1 MFLPGASHG
10 QRSHEVVKSQTRLSD
25 SAQHTICWG
34 LFNFINQMM
43 GQIGECYRSLNCG
56 IHELERSN
64 GGILS
69 LCGLNSGWA
78 QFLWESSSPCGK
90 VHADPCPMPRLP
102 LALVRAACCQAAE
115 RKWTWKL
122 CHKQWN
128 WNTPHDSPAHREKH
142 KCRGRTSRLRFD
154 LPPGL
159 ASCSCTT
166 IRSEMG
172 CSILLNG
179 PRAHHAFSWIPCLS
193 SYPISSAQKAL
204 PPVRAL

>member
-1 MFLPGASHG
+1 MFLPGASRG
-10 QRSHEVVKSQTRLSD
+10 QRSHEVAKSQTRLSD
-25 SAQHTICWG
+25 SAQHTVCWG

-43 GQIGECYRSLNCG
+43 GQIGECYCSLNCG

-78 QFLWESSSPCGK
+78 QFLWESSGPCGK

-128 WNTPHDSPAHREKH
+128 WNTPHDS
-142 KCRGRTSRLRFD
+142 
-154 LPPGL
+154 LPTGKSTNAVGGPLGSGL
-159 ASCSCTT
+159 
-166 IRSEMG
+166 IY
-172 CSILLNG
+172 LL
-179 PRAHHAFSWIPCLS
+179 
-193 SYPISSAQKAL
+193 AL
-204 PPVRAL
+204 PPAAVPPYALRWDVQFC